1 MVAEKLSM
9 DGTGSGVTP
18 TWYQLPAWYQ
28 AIQAAS
34 RRHAW
39 IRRVQPRCAL
49 RAPGFVGSTMR
60 PSMPVLA
67 MAKQLH
73 VSRSVLLPAV
83 VGINAKQEQP
93 NSKLLHLVVGAGM
106 LTVLSQNSY
115 DYSESVG
122 KKRKKDSGRPEGLP
136 HLAKMARQFLGR
148 PASSAG
154 VERMFSKAGKLHGD
168 TKKSQ
173 DDATLQFSLLAASN
187 SE

>member
-1 MVAEKLSM
+1 
-9 DGTGSGVTP
+9 
-18 TWYQLPAWYQ
+18 
-28 AIQAAS
+28 
-34 RRHAW
+34 
-39 IRRVQPRCAL
+39 
-49 RAPGFVGSTMR
+49 
-60 PSMPVLA
+60 MPVLA

-136 HLAKMARQFLGR
+136 HLAKMLYDPTWVVTRVKAVTRLVQT
-148 PASSAG
+148 SSAPSSASL
-154 VERMFSKAGKLHGD
+154 VAGY
-168 TKKSQ
+168 
-173 DDATLQFSLLAASN
+173 
-187 SE
+187 